1 MFSNYRSGLK
11 RWSRT
16 FQEIWVDSKV
26 AGIEKWARRFLYFL
40 RILSISEHL
49 SFFIIGTNYSRKEYR
64 RDLWITD
71 LYVVGKTIFVALL
84 AFLPERLLAA
94 GAWIVSYLLAEMYL
108 ALLNV
113 VFVRTL
119 PNERPI
125 SIPRSLLLLILNA
138 FQIIVTFALYYRIVL
153 SLDPGA
159 AIASSFQVFGTVGHP
174 ARDSGHGSY
183 LVALQIALDFVF
195 IAILL
200 ASFVGQAAN
209 AGPDQS
215 SK

>member
-16 FQEIWVDSKV
+16 LQEILVDSKV
-26 AGIEKWARRFLYFL
+26 AGIEKWVRRCLYFS

-49 SFFIIGTNYSRKEYR
+49 SFFIIGAKYSRREYR

-71 LYVVGKTIFVALL
+71 LYVLGKTIVVALL
-84 AFLPERLLAA
+84 VFLPERLLAA
-94 GAWIVSYLLAEMYL
+94 GAWIVSYLLTEMYL

-119 PNERPI
+119 PDQRPI

-138 FQIIVTFALYYRIVL
+138 FQIIATFALYYRIVL

-174 ARDSGHGSY
+174 VNDSGHGSY
-183 LVALQIALDFVF
+183 LVALQIALR
-195 IAILL
+195 LRRRL
-200 ASFVGQAAN
+200 ST
-209 AGPDQS
+209 
-215 SK
+215 

>member
-1 MFSNYRSGLK
+1 V
-11 RWSRT
+11 
-16 FQEIWVDSKV
+16 IP
-26 AGIEKWARRFLYFL
+26 ARC
-40 RILSISEHL
+40 
-49 SFFIIGTNYSRKEYR
+49 
-64 RDLWITD
+64 
-71 LYVVGKTIFVALL
+71 L
-84 AFLPERLLAA
+84 ATA
-94 GAWIVSYLLAEMYL
+94 
-108 ALLNV
+108 
-113 VFVRTL
+113 
-119 PNERPI
+119 
-125 SIPRSLLLLILNA
+125 LLLLILNA
-138 FQIIVTFALYYRIVL
+138 FQIIATFALYYRIVL

-174 ARDSGHGSY
+174 VNDSGHGSY